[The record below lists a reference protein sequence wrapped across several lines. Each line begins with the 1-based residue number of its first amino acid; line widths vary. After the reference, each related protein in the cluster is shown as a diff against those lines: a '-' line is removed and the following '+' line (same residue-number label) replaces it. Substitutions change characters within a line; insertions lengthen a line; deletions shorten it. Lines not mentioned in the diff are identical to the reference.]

1 MKKLLILLLSISLL
15 VACKNEKTKSASD
28 TEKTSKDDYRNGDTD
43 DEKDKKDDDGGI
55 DRNSGNFD
63 DVVDDDEEG
72 NHVAEGANWSS
83 ADINSFSTECVNAAV
98 KKGLEKSKAQT
109 YCNCMLRKLTTKYP
123 DVADAAKIDM
133 ESPSMKTMVN
143 DCLGVKEQSSS
154 SSGWSRKDE
163 LDFVNSC
170 VREAKKGGM
179 EDLDAQSYCDCMQ
192 YKIEKLYPNINDA
205 SRLTERDLQSPSMK
219 KMIEDCKMEH

>member
-1 MKKLLILLLSISLL
+1 
-15 VACKNEKTKSASD
+15 
-28 TEKTSKDDYRNGDTD
+28 
-43 DEKDKKDDDGGI
+43 
-55 DRNSGNFD
+55 
-63 DVVDDDEEG
+63 
-72 NHVAEGANWSS
+72 
-83 ADINSFSTECVNAAV
+83 
-98 KKGLEKSKAQT
+98 
-109 YCNCMLRKLTTKYP
+109 
-123 DVADAAKIDM
+123 M

-143 DCLGVKEQSSS
+143 ECLGVKEQSSS

-179 EDLDAQSYCDCMQ
+179 EELDAQSYCDCMQ